1 MFPLNEASK
10 ASYHKDQK
18 KKKENLQPFL
28 NKAYSAIFLR
38 RAKAACYGRVAVA
51 TTLVGQRKVGGK
63 KICPP
68 EFIVP
73 FGNFVRRQTDP
84 PIGLA

>member
-1 MFPLNEASK
+1 MRHQKPVIIK
-10 ASYHKDQK
+10 AKN
-18 KKKENLQPFL
+18 KKENLQPFL
-28 NKAYSAIFLR
+28 NKTYSGIFLG
-38 RAKAACYGRVAVA
+38 RAKAACYGRIAVA
-51 TTLVGQRKVGGK
+51 TTLVGQSKVRGK

>member
-18 KKKENLQPFL
+18 KEENLQPFL
-28 NKAYSAIFLR
+28 NKAYSAIFLG

-51 TTLVGQRKVGGK
+51 TTLVG
-63 KICPP
+63 
-68 EFIVP
+68 
-73 FGNFVRRQTDP
+73 
-84 PIGLA
+84 

>member
-1 MFPLNEASK
+1 MRHQKPVIIK
-10 ASYHKDQK
+10 AKN
-18 KKKENLQPFL
+18 KKENLQPFW
-28 NKAYSAIFLR
+28 NKTYSGIFLG
-38 RAKAACYGRVAVA
+38 RAKAACYGRIAVA
-51 TTLVGQRKVGGK
+51 TTLVRQRKVRGK

>member
-1 MFPLNEASK
+1 MTHQKPVIIK
-10 ASYHKDQK
+10 TKK
-18 KKKENLQPFL
+18 KKKEKLQPFL
-28 NKAYSAIFLR
+28 NKAYSAIFLG
-38 RAKAACYGRVAVA
+38 RAKAACYGRVAVV

>member
-10 ASYHKDQK
+10 ASYREDQ

-28 NKAYSAIFLR
+28 NKAYSAIFLG

>member
-1 MFPLNEASK
+1 MRHQKPVIIK
-10 ASYHKDQK
+10 AKN
-18 KKKENLQPFL
+18 KKENLQPFW
-28 NKAYSAIFLR
+28 NKTYSGIFLG
-38 RAKAACYGRVAVA
+38 RAKAACYGRIAVA
-51 TTLVGQRKVGGK
+51 TTLVGQRKVRWK
-63 KICPP
+63 KICHP

>member
-10 ASYHKDQK
+10 ASYNKDQK

-28 NKAYSAIFLR
+28 NKAYSAKYLGQ
-38 RAKAACYGRVAVA
+38 AKAACYGRVAAA
-51 TTLVGQRKVGGK
+51 TTLVEQRKVRGK
-63 KICPP
+63 KICSP

-84 PIGLA
+84 PIGLP

>member
-1 MFPLNEASK
+1 MRHQKPVIIK
-10 ASYHKDQK
+10 AKN
-18 KKKENLQPFL
+18 KKENLQPFW
-28 NKAYSAIFLR
+28 NKTYSGIFLG
-38 RAKAACYGRVAVA
+38 RAKAACYGRIAVA
-51 TTLVGQRKVGGK
+51 TTLVGQRKVRWK